1 MKTGLN
7 AMNTKSCI
15 EYLERL
21 NGLYENWIE
30 RYEHQKLIINT
41 DDLDFVNKSEDLG
54 KVITLVEQRL
64 YGLFN

>member
-1 MKTGLN
+1 
-7 AMNTKSCI
+7 
-15 EYLERL
+15 
-21 NGLYENWIE
+21 LYENWIE

-41 DDLDFVNKSEDLG
+41 DDLDFVNNSEDLG